1 MTKPDPDGIRVTGN
15 LMTLEQYSLFME
27 RMGYWLREVGEALG
41 ALSIVTG
48 ELQRELIKM
57 RELSRALDA
66 ESKATPSP

>member
-15 LMTLEQYSLFME
+15 LKTLEQYSLFME